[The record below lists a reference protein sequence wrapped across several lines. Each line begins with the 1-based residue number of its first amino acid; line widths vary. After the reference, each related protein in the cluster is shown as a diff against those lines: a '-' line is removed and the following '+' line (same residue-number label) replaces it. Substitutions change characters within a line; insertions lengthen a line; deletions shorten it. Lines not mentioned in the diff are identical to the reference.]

1 MNFIIW
7 TDCCDGTVVQHFYI
21 LLMDKDL
28 QIGSTRSVCQGQVG
42 WFDLFA
48 PKDFIFIDLD
58 F

>member
-28 QIGSTRSVCQGQVG
+28 QIGSTQEAFAR
-42 WFDLFA
+42 WFDLFV
-48 PKDFIFIDLD
+48 PKDYFLRFGISIV
-58 F
+58 